1 VNRGASWSPAAR
13 VSNRGSGAPYKT
25 QAGFRF
31 PYGDYFGMTV
41 DSHGVSYLAWSEG
54 KSYDGPGST
63 WWAGNHRHQRQ
74 GSALG

>member
-1 VNRGASWSPAAR
+1 MNQGASWSPAAR

-25 QAGFRF
+25 KAGFRF

-63 WWAGNHRHQRQ
+63 WWARNHRHQRQ